1 MLVSKK
7 KFNEKL
13 EHLLGSLKFYK
24 NREENTLKIIE
35 NKNGDSLSCMKSLA
49 TIYETTAS
57 KALLVDKDIESFRK
71 NKNEDIRIIL
81 QALGIENN
89 FKIQDIELL
98 KKNMKFTLSNISR

>member
-35 NKNGDSLSCMKSLA
+35 NKNGDSLSCMGSLA
-49 TIYETTAS
+49 TIYEITAS
-57 KALLVDKDIESFRK
+57 KVLLVDKDIENFRK
-71 NKNEDIRIIL
+71 NIYIYSKLNLMGNDTRAYLAWNQMKLFCIL
-81 QALGIENN
+81 
-89 FKIQDIELL
+89 
-98 KKNMKFTLSNISR
+98 M